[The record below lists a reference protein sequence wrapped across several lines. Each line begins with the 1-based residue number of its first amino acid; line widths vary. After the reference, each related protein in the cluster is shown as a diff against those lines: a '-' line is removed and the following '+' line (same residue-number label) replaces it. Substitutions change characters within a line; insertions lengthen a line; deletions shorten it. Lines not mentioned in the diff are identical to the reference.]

1 MERNQTIVTLE
12 DILTRFDNQTKKFI
26 QQIEREEENERVETI
41 DVMINDMKGQKNQTL
56 LNKNKFINEIKF
68 GLGEKIKENPTTI
81 IKYAKPWYVKLGNW
95 FKRIFTKF

>member
-26 QQIEREEENERVETI
+26 QEIEREEENERVETI

-81 IKYAKPWYVKLGNW
+81 IKHTKPWYIKLSNR

>member
-26 QQIEREEENERVETI
+26 QEIEREEENERVETF
-41 DVMINDMKGQKNQTL
+41 DALINDMKGQKNQTL

-81 IKYAKPWYVKLGNW
+81 IKHTEPWYNKLGNR
-95 FKRIFTKF
+95 FKKIFTKF